1 MHRTKEQTMMNPMT
15 PELAKQHMQELLR
28 EAEAARLSQQVE
40 SPSPHPTSSL
50 LAPFRAVLATLAR
63 AGQQQRGEQVTSV
76 EKAASGADVPV
87 AKPSAS

>member
-1 MHRTKEQTMMNPMT
+1 MHRPKEQTMMNPMT

-40 SPSPHPTSSL
+40 SQPPHPASSL
-50 LAPFRAVLATLAR
+50 LAPFRAILAAIAR
-63 AGQQQRGEQVTSV
+63 EGQQRGEQVASM
-76 EKAASGADVPV
+76 EKAESGTDLPV